1 MNEIK
6 CPNCGKVF
14 HVDESGFADIVK
26 QVRDDEFSKEL
37 SNREKLLASDGKRA
51 VELAIAQTRGEMQE
65 IASKREAEIAKLN
78 AKVESFASE
87 KELYA
92 KSAIA
97 QAEKERDALRAE
109 ADRQQ
114 DEIRHLLDERKSKE
128 RIAQAE
134 TEAAL
139 KDAVAEKDAKIVE
152 LRQKLESMSESFE
165 VKKQLAVTEARVGVE
180 RERDSLQAEVRL
192 KESEKSKLESDLRA
206 QMAEKLKSKDDL
218 IAYKNEEIERYRD
231 LKARLSTKLLGES
244 LEQHCQTE
252 FNKLRATAFRNAY
265 FEKDNDASGGSK
277 GDYIYREKD
286 GNDQEIVSIMFEMK
300 NEQDDSS
307 HRHRNEEFFKK
318 LDSDRSKKNCEYA
331 VLVTLLEP
339 ESELYNTGIVDVSYQ
354 YDKMYVIR
362 PQFFIPMIT
371 VLRNAALN
379 SMSYKSE
386 LAQMRQENID
396 ITRFEEQMESF
407 KQGFGRNYR
416 IASERFETAIA
427 EIDKTIDHL
436 QKTKTALLSSDNNL
450 RLANKK
456 ADALTIKKLTRGN
469 PTMQERFDALE
480 RESEDEGRTDPE

>member
-14 HVDESGFADIVK
+14 RVDESGFADIVK
-26 QVRDDEFSKEL
+26 QIRDDEFSKEL
-37 SNREKLLASDGKRA
+37 DERERLLASSSKKA
-51 VELAIAQTRGEMQE
+51 VDLAIAQTRGEMQE
-65 IASKREAEIAKLN
+65 DVSKREAEIAKLN
-78 AKVESFASE
+78 ARIEALASE

-92 KSAIA
+92 KSAAA
-97 QAEKERDALRAE
+97 QAEKERDALRAQV
-109 ADRQQ
+109 DRQQ
-114 DEIRHLLDERKSKE
+114 GEIRHLLEERKSNE
-128 RIAQAE
+128 RIVQAE
-134 TEAAL
+134 AESAL
-139 KDAVAEKDAKIVE
+139 KSAVAEKDAQIVE
-152 LRQKLESMSESFE
+152 LRQKLEGASETFE
-165 VKKQLAVTEARVGVE
+165 AKTRLAVTEAKSAVE
-180 RERDSLQAEVRL
+180 RERDSLRAEVML
-192 KESEKSKLESDLRA
+192 KESEKSKLESDLKA

-231 LKARLSTKLLGES
+231 LKARLSTKMLGES
-244 LEQHCQTE
+244 LEQHCQNE

-265 FEKDNDASGGSK
+265 FEKDNDASEGSK
-277 GDYIYREKD
+277 GDYLYREKD
-286 GNDQEIVSIMFEMK
+286 GDGQEIVSIMFEMK
-300 NEQDDSS
+300 NEQDDST

-318 LDSDRSKKNCEYA
+318 LDADRSKKNCEYA

-396 ITRFEEQMESF
+396 ITRFEEQMDSF

-436 QKTKTALLSSDNNL
+436 QKTKTALLSSENNL

-469 PTMQERFDALE
+469 PTMQARFDALE
-480 RESEDEGRTDPE
+480 RDSED

>member
-14 HVDESGFADIVK
+14 PVDETGFADIVK

-37 SNREKLLASDGKRA
+37 ADREKLLASDNEKA
-51 VELAIAQTRGEMQE
+51 VELAIAQTRGEMQAV
-65 IASKREAEIAKLN
+65 ASKREAEIAKLN
-78 AKVESFASE
+78 AKIESFASE
-87 KELYA
+87 KEFYA

-97 QAEKERDALRAE
+97 QAEKERDAFKAE
-109 ADRQQ
+109 SDRQQ
-114 DEIRHLLDERKSKE
+114 DEIRHLVDERKSNE
-128 RIAQAE
+128 RIVQAE
-134 TEAAL
+134 AEAAL
-139 KDAVAEKDAKIVE
+139 KNAVAKRDARIVE
-152 LRQKLESMSESFE
+152 LEQNLKNTNESFE
-165 VKKQLAVTEARVGVE
+165 VKKQLAVTEARVAIE
-180 RERDSLQAEVRL
+180 RERDSLKAEVRL
-192 KESEKSKLESDLRA
+192 KEGEKSKLESDLRA

-218 IAYKNEEIERYRD
+218 IAYKDEEIERYRD

-244 LEQHCQTE
+244 LEQHCQNE

-265 FEKDNDASGGSK
+265 FEKDNDASEGSK

-286 GNDQEIVSIMFEMK
+286 GDGHEIVSIMFEMK
-300 NEQDDSS
+300 NEQDNSA
-307 HRHRNEEFFKK
+307 HGHRNEEFFKK
-318 LDSDRSKKNCEYA
+318 LDADRLKKRCEYA

-339 ESELYNTGIVDVSYQ
+339 ESDLYNTGIVDVSYQ

-436 QKTKTALLSSDNNL
+436 QKTKTALLSSENNL

-480 RESEDEGRTDPE
+480 RDSEDEGRTVPE